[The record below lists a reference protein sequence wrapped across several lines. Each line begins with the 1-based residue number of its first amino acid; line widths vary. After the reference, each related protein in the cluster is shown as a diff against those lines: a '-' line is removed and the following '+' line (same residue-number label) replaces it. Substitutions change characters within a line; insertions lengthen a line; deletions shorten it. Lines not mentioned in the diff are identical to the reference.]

1 MDERYLLAAARYV
14 ELNPVRAKLVEKPE
28 VYSWSSAAAY
38 ISGRDDVL
46 VKVSPLLAMVK
57 DWRESLSEA
66 VTEQQAEE
74 IRRHE
79 RTGRPLGDENFV
91 VEPEKALNRILRCQK
106 PGPKREVSQR

>member
-14 ELNPVRAKLVEKPE
+14 ELNPVRAEFVEKPE

-57 DWRESLSEA
+57 D
-66 VTEQQAEE
+66 
-74 IRRHE
+74 
-79 RTGRPLGDENFV
+79 
-91 VEPEKALNRILRCQK
+91 
-106 PGPKREVSQR
+106 